1 MDYQSHNIIRTKQVE
16 LELSEKK
23 LVLCPLLLILFS
35 TVKYLIKTGHQF
47 IGRSDLMIWFMK
59 IVNQQRRQVII
70 QNYCK
75 YLKIKYLMGNRK
87 IIDKKSN
94 L

>member
-59 IVNQQRRQVII
+59 IVNQQVII
-70 QNYCK
+70 QKYCK